1 MTLPLFDIHAQHD
14 EIREEL
20 NAAIG
25 RVFAHGQ
32 FVQGPEVGEFEEAF
46 AAYCGAGRCIGV
58 ANGTAAIELVL
69 RAAGIGPGDEVVTT
83 PFSFIATVEPIML
96 AGAVPVF
103 VDVDLDTGL
112 LDADAVDAALTSRTA
127 AIMPVHLYGQTVDLD
142 AFRALADRRGLFLLE
157 DAAQA
162 HGARWRGSRAG
173 SVGEAA
179 SFSFFPGKNLG
190 ALGDAGAVTTS
201 NDELARRIRK
211 LRDHGRVD
219 KYRHD
224 ELGTNARLDTLQ
236 AAVLAAKLTHLD
248 RWNERRRRCAAVY
261 DQAFAGVDAIEPIR
275 VLDGAEAVYHQY
287 VVRLESREAARSA
300 LAAQGIATAV
310 HYPIPLHRQPALAGV
325 VAGNYPAAEMLAEE
339 VLSLPMFPELSDSQ
353 LHEVVAALSAFVGDA
368 RTNVASAHA

>member
-1 MTLPLFDIHAQHD
+1 M
-14 EIREEL
+14 
-20 NAAIG
+20 
-25 RVFAHGQ
+25 FAHGQ

-46 AAYCGAGRCIGV
+46 AAYCGAGWCIGV

-201 NDELARRIRK
+201 DDELARRIRK

-219 KYRHD
+219 KYR
-224 ELGTNARLDTLQ
+224 
-236 AAVLAAKLTHLD
+236 
-248 RWNERRRRCAAVY
+248 
-261 DQAFAGVDAIEPIR
+261 
-275 VLDGAEAVYHQY
+275 
-287 VVRLESREAARSA
+287 
-300 LAAQGIATAV
+300 
-310 HYPIPLHRQPALAGV
+310 
-325 VAGNYPAAEMLAEE
+325 
-339 VLSLPMFPELSDSQ
+339 
-353 LHEVVAALSAFVGDA
+353 
-368 RTNVASAHA
+368 